1 MEHSEHND
9 SSDESENNTELTFDN
24 QSDDES
30 ESHESHE
37 SVDVFKTWTESL
49 LEEDII
55 DIENT
60 VIELIDDYMQNEI
73 HTMSSPHFH
82 KNLKREITS
91 ILYESLYDI
100 HFSEQTPR
108 YRADMSTA
116 MIEIC
121 QSEDLDEVEQLVGE
135 ICDNFFKTHID
146 VPPRSY
152 SDTFTIPKSPGE
164 NETITGTIERLRNI
178 LQPKQR
184 TEEWYQFRHNII
196 TASNIWKVFGSE
208 CQYNSLIYEKCH
220 PYTASPHG
228 NDYVNT
234 SSPMHWGNKYE
245 PLSISIYE
253 KMFQTK
259 IEDFGCILHNTYP
272 FIGASPD
279 GINTDPESSR
289 YGRMLEIKN
298 IVNREIDG
306 IPKEEYWIQ
315 MQMQMET
322 CQLDE
327 CDFLETRFKQYATEE
342 EFYMGLSC
350 GQGSSGTKSG
360 AVGGAFLTDDVA
372 LAESS
377 EAQLL
382 TLKGAL
388 RPEESGVIL
397 YFVHKIIDF
406 NIAVSSAP
414 HYVYMP
420 LDIPLQKETV
430 DAWIK
435 TQKDELKSKYSLY
448 EIQYW
453 YLDELSCVLVKRNK
467 EWFHK
472 SISRI
477 EDTWKTIERER
488 VEGYEH
494 RSAKKRV
501 PKPEVVHDGDSTS
514 QFIRNLPTNNSI
526 CLIKLDTE

>member
-1 MEHSEHND
+1 MENND
-9 SSDESENNTELTFDN
+9 SNDESENNTELMFDN

-30 ESHESHE
+30 ENNTESLESHE
-37 SVDVFKTWTESL
+37 STDEFKTWTESL
-49 LEEDII
+49 QEEDII

-91 ILYESLYDI
+91 ILYESLYNI
-100 HFSEQTPR
+100 HFSEQSYR
-108 YRADMSTA
+108 YRDDMSTS
-116 MIEIC
+116 MIEMC
-121 QSEDLDEVEQLVGE
+121 QSDDFEEVEQLVGE
-135 ICDNFFKTHID
+135 ICDDFFKNQID
-146 VPPRSY
+146 FPPRSY
-152 SDTFTIPKSPGE
+152 IYTFVIPKSSDE
-164 NETITGTIERLRNI
+164 SDTIMSTIDRLRNI

-220 PYTASPHG
+220 PYTATANPPGH
-228 NDYVNT
+228 DYVNT

-245 PLSISIYE
+245 PLSVSIYE
-253 KMFQTK
+253 KMFRTK
-259 IEDFGCILHNTYP
+259 IEDFGCILHDKYH

-279 GINTDPESSR
+279 GINTDPSSSR

-327 CDFLETRFKQYATEE
+327 CDFLETRFKQYATED
-342 EFYMGLSC
+342 EFYTDESHESC
-350 GQGSSGTKSG
+350 
-360 AVGGAFLTDDVA
+360 
-372 LAESS
+372 
-377 EAQLL
+377 
-382 TLKGAL
+382 
-388 RPEESGVIL
+388 GVIL

-406 NIAVSSAP
+406 NISVSKSP

-420 LDIPLQKETV
+420 LDIEISKETV
-430 DAWIK
+430 DVWIK
-435 TQKDELKSKYSLY
+435 TQKEELKSEYSLY
-448 EIQYW
+448 EVQYW

-467 EWFHK
+467 EWFRHSVSK
-472 SISRI
+472 I
-477 EDTWKTIERER
+477 EETWKTIERER

-501 PKPEVVHDGDSTS
+501 PKPEVVHEGDSTS

-526 CLIKLDTE
+526 CLIKLDE

>member
-9 SSDESENNTELTFDN
+9 SSDESENNTELTLDIP
-24 QSDDES
+24 SDDES
-30 ESHESHE
+30 ESHGSHE
-37 SVDVFKTWTESL
+37 SVDEFKTWTESL

-91 ILYESLYDI
+91 ILYESLYNI

-164 NETITGTIERLRNI
+164 NKIIMGTIDRLRNI

-220 PYTASPHG
+220 PYTVSNMIGG

-259 IEDFGCILHNTYP
+259 IEDFGCILHDTYP

-342 EFYMGLSC
+342 EFYMGLSH
-350 GQGSSGTKSG
+350 
-360 AVGGAFLTDDVA
+360 
-372 LAESS
+372 
-377 EAQLL
+377 
-382 TLKGAL
+382 TLY
-388 RPEESGVIL
+388 EYHGVIL

-414 HYVYMP
+414 YYVYMP
-420 LDIPLQKETV
+420 LDILLQKETV

-435 TQKDELKSKYSLY
+435 TQKDELKSEYSLY
-448 EIQYW
+448 EVQYW

>member
-1 MEHSEHND
+1 MENND
-9 SSDESENNTELTFDN
+9 SNDESENNTELMFDN

-30 ESHESHE
+30 ENNTESLESHE
-37 SVDVFKTWTESL
+37 STDEFKTWTESL
-49 LEEDII
+49 QEEDII

-91 ILYESLYDI
+91 ILYESLYNI
-100 HFSEQTPR
+100 HFSEQSYR
-108 YRADMSTA
+108 YRDDMSTS
-116 MIEIC
+116 MIEMC
-121 QSEDLDEVEQLVGE
+121 QSDDFEEVEQLVGE
-135 ICDNFFKTHID
+135 ICDDFFKNQID
-146 VPPRSY
+146 FPPRSY
-152 SDTFTIPKSPGE
+152 IYTFVIPKSSDE
-164 NETITGTIERLRNI
+164 SDTIMSTIDRLRNI

-220 PYTASPHG
+220 PYTATANPPGH
-228 NDYVNT
+228 DYVNT

-245 PLSISIYE
+245 PLSVSIYE

-259 IEDFGCILHNTYP
+259 IEDFGCILHDTYP

-279 GINTDPESSR
+279 GINTDPSSSR

-327 CDFLETRFKQYATEE
+327 CDFLETRFKQYATED
-342 EFYMGLSC
+342 EFYTSLSDDFAFAAPSFT
-350 GQGSSGTKSG
+350 SSRNERKAPST
-360 AVGGAFLTDDVA
+360 FLMTPLFIPNNIFA
-372 LAESS
+372 Y
-377 EAQLL
+377 
-382 TLKGAL
+382 
-388 RPEESGVIL
+388 RGVIL

-406 NIAVSSAP
+406 NVSVSSAP

-420 LDIPLQKETV
+420 LDIPNQKETV
-430 DAWIK
+430 DTWIK
-435 TQKDELKSKYSLY
+435 TQKEELKSEYSLY
-448 EIQYW
+448 ETQYW

-467 EWFHK
+467 EWFRNSVSK
-472 SISRI
+472 I

-526 CLIKLDTE
+526 CLIKLDE

>member
-1 MEHSEHND
+1 MEHNENND
-9 SSDESENNTELTFDN
+9 SSDESENNTELMLDN
-24 QSDDES
+24 PSDDES
-30 ESHESHE
+30 DSYKSYE
-37 SVDVFKTWTESL
+37 SVDEFKTWIESL
-49 LEEDII
+49 QEEDII

-60 VIELIDDYMQNEI
+60 VIELIDEYMQNEI
-73 HTMSSPHFH
+73 RAMSSPYFH
-82 KNLKREITS
+82 NNLKREITY
-91 ILYESLYDI
+91 ILYESLYNI

-121 QSEDLDEVEQLVGE
+121 QSEDLDEVEQLVEE

-152 SDTFTIPKSPGE
+152 SYTFTIPKSSDE
-164 NETITGTIERLRNI
+164 SNTIMVTIDRLRNI

-220 PYTASPHG
+220 PYTASNMIGG

-245 PLSISIYE
+245 PLSVSIYE

-259 IEDFGCILHNTYP
+259 IEDFGCILHDTYP

-327 CDFLETRFKQYATEE
+327 CDFLETRFKQYATEDE
-342 EFYMGLSC
+342 IYMDLSN
-350 GQGSSGTKSG
+350 
-360 AVGGAFLTDDVA
+360 
-372 LAESS
+372 
-377 EAQLL
+377 
-382 TLKGAL
+382 TLNIL
-388 RPEESGVIL
+388 HEYRGVIL

-406 NIAVSSAP
+406 NIAVSTSP

-420 LDIPLQKETV
+420 LDIPIQKETV

-435 TQKDELKSKYSLY
+435 TQKDELKSEYSLY

-467 EWFHK
+467 EWFRHSVGK
-472 SISRI
+472 I

-488 VEGYEH
+488 IEGYEH
-494 RSAKKRV
+494 RSAKKRI
-501 PKPEVVHDGDSTS
+501 PKPEVSHDGDSTS

-526 CLIKLDTE
+526 CLIKLDDNE

>member
-1 MEHSEHND
+1 MENNEHSENND
-9 SSDESENNTELTFDN
+9 SSDESENNTELALDN
-24 QSDDES
+24 PSDDES

-37 SVDVFKTWTESL
+37 SVDEFKTWTESL
-49 LEEDII
+49 QEEDII

-73 HTMSSPHFH
+73 HTMSSLHFH
-82 KNLKREITS
+82 KNLKREITY
-91 ILYESLYDI
+91 ILYELLYNI

-121 QSEDLDEVEQLVGE
+121 QSEDLEEVEQLVGE

-152 SDTFTIPKSPGE
+152 SDTFTIPKSQEE
-164 NETITGTIERLRNI
+164 NDTITVTIDRLRNI

-184 TEEWYQFRHNII
+184 TEEWYKFRHNII

-208 CQYNSLIYEKCH
+208 CQYNSLVYEKCH
-220 PYTASPHG
+220 PYTATANPPGH
-228 NDYVNT
+228 DYVNT

-245 PLSISIYE
+245 PLSVSIYE

-259 IEDFGCILHNTYP
+259 IEDFGCILHDTYP

-279 GINTDPESSR
+279 GINTDPSSSR

-342 EFYMGLSC
+342 EFYMGLSH
-350 GQGSSGTKSG
+350 SDSVRFTS
-360 AVGGAFLTDDVA
+360 LY
-372 LAESS
+372 EYH
-377 EAQLL
+377 
-382 TLKGAL
+382 
-388 RPEESGVIL
+388 GVIL

-435 TQKDELKSKYSLY
+435 TQKDVLKSDYSLY
-448 EIQYW
+448 EVHYW
-453 YLDELSCVLVKRNK
+453 YLDELSCVLIKRNK
-467 EWFHK
+467 EWFRNSVSK
-472 SISRI
+472 I

-526 CLIKLDTE
+526 CLIKLDE